1 MLHAAAI
8 TQEKRQFPIC
18 HEIGVGTPGTSTI
31 ETLLPWSCTY
41 FFIAHRSKKKCL
53 GECETTSESIRLQ
66 VFAAGLKALKT
77 EVKESGF
84 VIFPA
89 CIRLSGIFNLLSTP
103 KGEYLY
109 IELSD
114 AETEKLLDSSK
125 MIGLCEEETTK
136 DGERHRHRCKLFD

>member
-8 TQEKRQFPIC
+8 IQKKRQFPMYQ
-18 HEIGVGTPGTSTI
+18 EIGVRTPGTSAI

-41 FFIAHRSKKKCL
+41 FFIAHSSKKKCL
-53 GECETTSESIRLQ
+53 GECETTTESIRLQ
-66 VFAAGLKALKT
+66 VFAAGLKAFKS

-84 VIFPA
+84 AIFPA
-89 CIRLSGIFNLLSTP
+89 CIRLSGIFNLLSTS

-114 AETEKLLDSSK
+114 ARTEKLSDSSK
-125 MIGLCEEETTK
+125 MIGSCEEETTK
-136 DGERHRHRCKLFD
+136 DGERHGHRCKFFD